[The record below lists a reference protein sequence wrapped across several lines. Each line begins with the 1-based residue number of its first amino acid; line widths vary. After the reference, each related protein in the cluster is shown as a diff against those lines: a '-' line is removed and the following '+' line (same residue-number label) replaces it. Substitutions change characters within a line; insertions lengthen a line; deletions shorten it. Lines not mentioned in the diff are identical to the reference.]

1 MFYIPAAPTLIPS
14 ALTRSGMDRGIR
26 TIPCNSGEAGLE
38 AFSAIMIAD
47 DDIVVTTSTPLT
59 CATALI
65 HTSSP
70 RRESTL
76 S

>member
-14 ALTRSGMDRGIR
+14 ALTRSGMDRGMR
-26 TIPCNSGEAGLE
+26 AIPCNSGGWAE